1 MQAVF
6 SSIYSGGP
14 QTSLFPTT
22 YTYDATAK
30 TGTIAFK
37 DEDGIESK
45 VPFKIEGDKLYLQTP
60 DEFIKTVTL
69 TRTK

>member
-14 QTSLFPTT
+14 QTSLFPKT

-37 DEDGIESK
+37 DEDGI
-45 VPFKIEGDKLYLQTP
+45 
-60 DEFIKTVTL
+60 
-69 TRTK
+69 